1 NLPDFD
7 FDLNLQVSG
16 FKVNVPGK
24 PTIEVSGSKMNARA
38 KDLISQAPR
47 GSTVQ
52 IFDINAKISGNSSY
66 LLKQV
71 SPVFVELTN

>member
-1 NLPDFD
+1 
-7 FDLNLQVSG
+7 
-16 FKVNVPGK
+16 
-24 PTIEVSGSKMNARA
+24 MNARA
-38 KDLISQAPR
+38 TDLINQAPR